1 MSSAPAPVPA
11 SAPVR
16 AAAQGV
22 SPFSHNLHLN
32 GDKNVIQISN
42 SRLAPRKKEEANCA
56 KTELNWTLLD
66 RFNDA
71 SPYTC
76 PRQGSGRGERGCDSL
91 LRFAQNAN
99 LNSFQLLLLLFHL
112 HFGTNTRRLGRTEH
126 TNTHTDTHTVT
137 HNEDI
142 TTLNN
147 IR

>member
-42 SRLAPRKKEEANCA
+42 SRLAPRKKTRRRKREANCA

-112 HFGTNTRRLGRTEH
+112 HFGTNTRRLGRTPH
-126 TNTHTDTHTVT
+126 TNTHRYSHTHTQS
-137 HNEDI
+137 HI
-142 TTLNN
+142 TRT
-147 IR
+147 